1 MIPLKIE
8 NLNHCN
14 LNKGDDIVK
23 DILKMSY
30 KERTTYLN
38 NIDVDKEL
46 AKATDYRTRI
56 DNKMPISVS
65 QLIRKNYKLFFG
77 TNKEAKTVNE
87 KFNYLLVIL
96 SVFNCLNLYDDFIK
110 ESEQ

>member
-1 MIPLKIE
+1 M
-8 NLNHCN
+8 
-14 LNKGDDIVK
+14 K

-46 AKATDYRTRI
+46 AKANDYRNRI
-56 DNKMPISVS
+56 DIESSSCVT

-77 TNKEAKTVNE
+77 TNKEPKTVNE
-87 KFNYLLVIL
+87 KFNYLLIIL
-96 SVFNCLNLYDDFIK
+96 SVFISLDVYDDFIK
-110 ESEQ
+110 ECEQ

>member
-1 MIPLKIE
+1 M
-8 NLNHCN
+8 
-14 LNKGDDIVK
+14 K

-30 KERTTYLN
+30 KERTSYLS

-46 AKATDYRTRI
+46 AKVIDYKIRI
-56 DNKMPISVS
+56 DNKTSTIVS

-77 TNKEAKTVNE
+77 TNKQPKTANE
-87 KFNYLLVIL
+87 KFNYLLVII
-96 SVFNCLNLYDDFIK
+96 SVLNCLNLYDEFIK

>member
-1 MIPLKIE
+1 M
-8 NLNHCN
+8 
-14 LNKGDDIVK
+14 K
-23 DILKMSY
+23 DLLKMTS
-30 KERTTYLN
+30 KERGNYLN
-38 NIDVDKEL
+38 NIDIDKEL
-46 AKATDYRTRI
+46 AKAIDYRTRI

-77 TNKEAKTVNE
+77 TNKEPKTVNE

-96 SVFNCLNLYDDFIK
+96 SVFNCLNLYDEFIK

>member
-1 MIPLKIE
+1 M
-8 NLNHCN
+8 
-14 LNKGDDIVK
+14 K

-30 KERTTYLN
+30 KERTSYLN

-46 AKATDYRTRI
+46 GKAIDYSIRI
-56 DNKMPISVS
+56 NNKTPIIVS

-77 TNKEAKTVNE
+77 TNKEPKTVNE

-96 SVFNCLNLYDDFIK
+96 SVFNCLNLYDEFIK
-110 ESEQ
+110 ESECL

>member
-1 MIPLKIE
+1 M
-8 NLNHCN
+8 
-14 LNKGDDIVK
+14 K

-30 KERTTYLN
+30 KERTSNLS

-46 AKATDYRTRI
+46 DKAINYRTII
-56 DNKMPISVS
+56 DNKMPIFVS

-77 TNKEAKTVNE
+77 TNKQPKTPNE
-87 KFNYLLVIL
+87 KFNYLLIIL
-96 SVFNCLNLYDDFIK
+96 SVFISLDVYDEFIK

>member
-1 MIPLKIE
+1 M
-8 NLNHCN
+8 
-14 LNKGDDIVK
+14 K

-30 KERTTYLN
+30 KERNTYLN

-46 AKATDYRTRI
+46 AKAIDYRIRI
-56 DNKMPISVS
+56 DNKMAISVS

-77 TNKEAKTVNE
+77 TNKEPKTPNE
-87 KFNYLLVIL
+87 KFNYLIVIL
-96 SVFNCLNLYDDFIK
+96 SVFNSLDVYDEFIK

>member
-1 MIPLKIE
+1 M
-8 NLNHCN
+8 
-14 LNKGDDIVK
+14 K

-30 KERTTYLN
+30 KERNTYLN

-46 AKATDYRTRI
+46 AKAINYRIRI
-56 DNKMPISVS
+56 DNKSSIIVS

-77 TNKEAKTVNE
+77 TNKEPKTPNE

-96 SVFNCLNLYDDFIK
+96 SVFNCLNVYDDFIK

>member
-1 MIPLKIE
+1 M
-8 NLNHCN
+8 
-14 LNKGDDIVK
+14 K

-30 KERTTYLN
+30 KERITYLN

-46 AKATDYRTRI
+46 AKANDYRIGI
-56 DNKMPISVS
+56 DNKMSICATY
-65 QLIRKNYKLFFG
+65 LIRNNYKLFFG
-77 TNKEAKTVNE
+77 TNKEPKTVNE

-96 SVFNCLNLYDDFIK
+96 SVFNCLNVYDDFIK

>member
-1 MIPLKIE
+1 M
-8 NLNHCN
+8 
-14 LNKGDDIVK
+14 K

-30 KERTTYLN
+30 KERTSYLS

-46 AKATDYRTRI
+46 DKAINYRIRI
-56 DNKMPISVS
+56 DSKTSISVS

-77 TNKEAKTVNE
+77 TNKEPKTANE

-96 SVFNCLNLYDDFIK
+96 SVFNCLNLYDEFIK

>member
-1 MIPLKIE
+1 M
-8 NLNHCN
+8 
-14 LNKGDDIVK
+14 K
-23 DILKMSY
+23 DLLKMTS
-30 KERTTYLN
+30 KERGYYLN

-46 AKATDYRTRI
+46 AKAIDYRIRI
-56 DNKMPISVS
+56 DNEMSFSVS

-77 TNKEAKTVNE
+77 TNKEPKTDNE

-110 ESEQ
+110 ESESL

>member
-1 MIPLKIE
+1 M
-8 NLNHCN
+8 
-14 LNKGDDIVK
+14 K

-30 KERTTYLN
+30 KDRSSYLN

-46 AKATDYRTRI
+46 AKANDYRIRI

-77 TNKEAKTVNE
+77 TNKEPKTVNE
-87 KFNYLLVIL
+87 KFNYLLIIL
-96 SVFNCLNLYDDFIK
+96 SVFISLDVYDEFIK
-110 ESEQ
+110 ESESL

>member
-1 MIPLKIE
+1 M
-8 NLNHCN
+8 
-14 LNKGDDIVK
+14 K

-30 KERTTYLN
+30 KERISYLN

-46 AKATDYRTRI
+46 AKAIDYRIRI
-56 DNKMPISVS
+56 DNEMSIPVT

-77 TNKEAKTVNE
+77 TNKQPKTINE

-96 SVFNCLNLYDDFIK
+96 SVFNCLYIYDDFIK

>member
-1 MIPLKIE
+1 M
-8 NLNHCN
+8 
-14 LNKGDDIVK
+14 K
-23 DILKMSY
+23 DLLKMTS
-30 KERTTYLN
+30 KERANYLS

-46 AKATDYRTRI
+46 DKAIDYRIRI
-56 DNKMPISVS
+56 DNGMSISVS

-77 TNKEAKTVNE
+77 TNKQPKTINE

-96 SVFNCLNLYDDFIK
+96 TVFNCLNIYDDFIK

>member
-1 MIPLKIE
+1 M
-8 NLNHCN
+8 
-14 LNKGDDIVK
+14 K

-30 KERTTYLN
+30 KERTSYLS

-46 AKATDYRTRI
+46 AKAIDYRIRI

-77 TNKEAKTVNE
+77 TNKEPKTVNE

-96 SVFNCLNLYDDFIK
+96 SVFNCLNIYDDFIK